1 MLKSFFPRVFG
12 LLLIILSVSFLWSC
26 ELSQNYLKQDRE
38 NSMEPQDYRD
48 AFAPRPVDVDE
59 KSGRREDSK
68 IPPLQSYVAKPGAT
82 YKPMPLVSVS
92 VNQTVPVRDVIYE
105 IAEQAQYDVQ
115 LDPRITGSIIFSAR
129 NRPLDSVIDRIAEIA
144 GLRYSFD
151 DDVLHI
157 EVDTP
162 YHKTYKVNYLSLTR
176 TTQSSINN
184 DISVVD
190 GEGATTGS
198 DFSANN
204 ASDINFWGELE
215 TNLQQLLL
223 SNENNRQLT
232 TSDDPQVTVAEQNP
246 TNIDPIIMDEQGNI
260 TDVGPNVEVQAPEA
274 VINVNTIPSD
284 NNEVDPNEEDPFA
297 ARFSI
302 NRQAGLISVYA
313 TDRLH
318 KEIDEYLTEVKKAV
332 NSQVL
337 IEAKVLEVSLNDE
350 FAAGIDWGALFGDRG
365 GVSFGPFDLADNG
378 AVTLGTTG
386 LVRGLLEADDS
397 IRSTGLLN
405 YQRGDFGV
413 RVDALSR
420 FGTVQ
425 ALSSPRLTVLN
436 NQSAVLNVSEN
447 VVYFEIDVDLAI
459 DDNGNPV
466 RSFDT
471 DAQTVPEGVLIN
483 VQPAINLDT
492 QEISLALRPT
502 ITNIVG
508 FTNDP
513 NPDLA
518 TANVESPVPN
528 VNVQEFDSIIK
539 MSSGQT
545 VVMGGLMQ
553 DRVSS
558 TRNKV
563 PVLGETPLLGS
574 LFRNQEDGIEKTE
587 LVVFLRA
594 TIVEDMDT
602 IHNTDKD
609 LYRTFSSDRRPLRF

>member
-1 MLKSFFPRVFG
+1 M
-12 LLLIILSVSFLWSC
+12 
-26 ELSQNYLKQDRE
+26 
-38 NSMEPQDYRD
+38 
-48 AFAPRPVDVDE
+48 
-59 KSGRREDSK
+59 
-68 IPPLQSYVAKPGAT
+68 
-82 YKPMPLVSVS
+82 
-92 VNQTVPVRDVIYE
+92 
-105 IAEQAQYDVQ
+105 
-115 LDPRITGSIIFSAR
+115 
-129 NRPLDSVIDRIAEIA
+129 VIDRLSAIA

-162 YHKTYKVNYLSLTR
+162 YHKTYKVNYLALTR
-176 TTQSSINN
+176 TTQSSITN

-204 ASDINFWGELE
+204 ATDINFWAELQ
-215 TNLQQLLL
+215 TNLEQLLL
-223 SNENNRQLT
+223 SNENNSQLT
-232 TSDDPQVTVAEQNP
+232 TSQDPQVTVAEQNP

-274 VINVNTIPSD
+274 VINVNTIPAQ
-284 NNEVDPNEEDPFA
+284 NTERDPNEEDPFA

-318 KEIDEYLTEVKKAV
+318 KQIDDYLKDVKRSV
-332 NSQVL
+332 NAQVL
-337 IEAKVLEVSLNDE
+337 IEAKVLEVELNDE
-350 FAAGIDWGALFGDRG
+350 FSAGIDWATLFGGRG
-365 GVSFGPFDLADNG
+365 GASFGPFDIDDGTG
-378 AVTLGTTG
+378 AVSLGTTG
-386 LVRGLLEADDS
+386 LVRGLLPADDS
-397 IRSTGLLN
+397 LLTTGLLN

-436 NQSAVLNVSEN
+436 NQTAVLNVSEN
-447 VVYFEIDVDLAI
+447 VVYFDIDVDLAV
-459 DDNGNPV
+459 DDNGNPI

-471 DAQTVPEGVLIN
+471 NQQTVPEGVLIN
-483 VQPAINLDT
+483 VQPAIDLDT
-492 QEISLALRPT
+492 GKVSMALRPT
-502 ITNIVG
+502 VTNIVG

-518 TANVESPVPN
+518 AAGVESPVPN
-528 VNVQEFDSIIK
+528 VNVQEFDSVINMSDGQII
-539 MSSGQT
+539 
-545 VVMGGLMQ
+545 VLGGLMQ

-558 TRNKV
+558 TTNKV
-563 PVLGETPLLGS
+563 PVLGETPLIGG
-574 LFRNQEDGIEKTE
+574 LFRNQEDAITKTE
-587 LVVFLRA
+587 LVVFLKA
-594 TIVEDMDT
+594 TIVEDSDT